1 MDLPAPEDPV
11 DPEQRATIATLAA
24 AYLSAVLAGDV
35 FEAERVVRV
44 ALEAGLPEATI
55 GGDVIAPAM
64 RDVGERWARGELS
77 VADEH
82 LATEVSTRVVALQRE
97 HFRMVAR
104 RSARRVLL
112 LAPEGEQHV
121 LGLQMAES
129 VLVHAGYDV
138 RMLGADV
145 PLDALGPA
153 LRRHEP
159 AVVGLTIGTADSA
172 LTVRATVD
180 LVRDARPAAGVVVGG
195 RASGDLVAIR
205 PGIATCEHVGDAL
218 EIVDALAQHAELN

>member
-11 DPEQRATIATLAA
+11 DPERHGTVATLAA
-24 AYLSAVLAGDV
+24 AFLSAVLSGDV
-35 FEAERVVRV
+35 VEAERVVRI

-55 GGDVIAPAM
+55 GGDLIAPAM

-82 LATEVSTRVVALQRE
+82 LATEVSTRVVALERE
-97 HFRMVAR
+97 HFRMAAR
-104 RSARRVLL
+104 RGGRRVLL
-112 LAPEGEQHV
+112 FAPEGEQHV
-121 LGLQMAES
+121 LGLEMAES
-129 VLVHAGYDV
+129 VLTHAGYDV
-138 RMLGADV
+138 RMLGADL

-159 AVVGLTIGTADSA
+159 AVVGLTVGTAESA
-172 LTVRATVD
+172 LAVRATVD

-195 RASGDLVAIR
+195 RACGDLVPIR
-205 PGIATCEHVGDAL
+205 PGIATCEHVGDAV
-218 EIVDALAQHAELN
+218 EIVDALAQHAEHN